1 MQQSTPE
8 PSSHGQARKI
18 AIQKLVPHQN
28 TELLERYDKEERV
41 ARACTTCR
49 KRKVRCSGD
58 TPRCANCERSNL
70 VCVYDPARRDRLGEA
85 MRLNQNLVNLLKDL
99 EGRVDEADKKII
111 NEALQDVED
120 DLVSLGSVQSV
131 RTLGKRPREQSS
143 AGKEPENA
151 DHGEAFVTASVGS
164 NEDLDFLDEDLMRNR
179 EARET
184 GYIGQNSE
192 VQWLRSVQRQAER
205 GNTDPHG
212 QRYGPPGASLGAI
225 NERSE
230 ALHERRQNSMPGSMH
245 HVTDATFYLDSDD
258 IEIDIAVDPYEMP
271 NSDIAEK
278 LFNCYIDTVHGT
290 FPLMPANFEDQ
301 FSRYIQSIRNQHPY
315 HVPPKWRATMNLLF
329 AIGAKYSHLTGAEWR
344 GDERDHLIY
353 MTRAVQL
360 LGLKDT
366 MAFIAALSLDRVQAT
381 GALAFYFLVIGHVSR
396 AWIMIGLSIR
406 LALALGLHLRNED
419 PSLDDAKREPLV
431 RAWWCLHSI
440 ECLVSSITGRP
451 PVIANEDCTVSHP
464 QTMSRSPDQDSSAS
478 RQTSRIRTSYS
489 PPQTNASSS
498 TSESGRQ
505 GTGESHY
512 FVAYIDLTL
521 ISQKVLLNLYSPRT
535 AIQSWEHVQTK
546 ITQLLN
552 ELEEWSKSVLP
563 PENLRTSTWSHRPD
577 VNRERFL
584 LKMYYWS
591 TMILITRPCLCRIER
606 RIASESGRSV
616 NFNAKTAET
625 CVYAAQQMV
634 RLLPDQPDTGFIYSQ
649 GPWWDVV
656 HNIMQTMAVLLL
668 EMAYEGKHLAEEKPD
683 IITCIKKMIRWL
695 RAMQVND
702 PVAARA
708 YDVVYKILNTCAP
721 ALREQV
727 KELVADDQDQVP
739 PPPPPHSAHRQNS
752 TQRPQPDL
760 WNASDDTELPQE
772 ASQSLA
778 PPFQQQFADPLYPY
792 HLPEHQ
798 STSFAFGNPFVTS
811 FDQGMPLV
819 DIQNLWWQSA
829 APVNLGLDPSEL
841 ILSQQQ
847 QMQQQMQQRMQ
858 QQMQQTEFAEQLE
871 GNRDM
876 N

>member
-1 MQQSTPE
+1 
-8 PSSHGQARKI
+8 
-18 AIQKLVPHQN
+18 
-28 TELLERYDKEERV
+28 
-41 ARACTTCR
+41 
-49 KRKVRCSGD
+49 
-58 TPRCANCERSNL
+58 
-70 VCVYDPARRDRLGEA
+70 
-85 MRLNQNLVNLLKDL
+85 MRLNENLVSLLKDL

-111 NEALQDVED
+111 NEALQDVEE
-120 DLVSLGSVQSV
+120 DLVSVGSVHSV
-131 RTLGKRPREQSS
+131 RTLGKRLREQSS
-143 AGKEPENA
+143 VGKEPENA

-164 NEDLDFLDEDLMRNR
+164 NEDLDILDEDLMRNR

-192 VQWLRSVQRQAER
+192 VQWLRSVQRQVER

-212 QRYGPPGASLGAI
+212 QRRGPPGASLGAI
-225 NERSE
+225 NERSD
-230 ALHERRQNSMPGSMH
+230 ALHERRQNSRPGSMR

-271 NSDIAEK
+271 NPGTAEK
-278 LFNCYIDTVHGT
+278 LFNCYNDTVHGT

-301 FSRYIQSIRNQHPY
+301 FCRYIQSIRNQRPY

-366 MAFIAALSLDRVQAT
+366 MAFIAAPNLDRVQAT
-381 GALAFYFLVIGHVSR
+381 GTLAFYFLVIGHVSR

-419 PSLDDAKREPLV
+419 PSLDEAKREPLV
-431 RAWWCLHSI
+431 KLWWCLHSI

-464 QTMSRSPDQDSSAS
+464 QTTGRAPDQDSSAS
-478 RQTSRIRTSYS
+478 RQASRIRTSYS
-489 PPQTNASSS
+489 PPRTNASSS
-498 TSESGRQ
+498 TFESGRQ
-505 GTGESHY
+505 STGESHY
-512 FVAYIDLTL
+512 FVTYIDLTL

-535 AIQSWEHVQTK
+535 AIQSWEHIQTK
-546 ITQLLN
+546 ITQLLK
-552 ELEEWSKSVLP
+552 ELEEWSKSALP
-563 PENLRTSTWSHRPD
+563 PEDHRTSSWSHRPD
-577 VNRERFL
+577 LHRERFL

-606 RIASESGRSV
+606 RIASESERSV
-616 NFNAKTAET
+616 NFNAKMAET
-625 CVYAAQQMV
+625 CVYAARQMV

-668 EMAYEGKHLAEEKPD
+668 EMAYEGKHLAEEKAD
-683 IITCIKKMIRWL
+683 IITSIKKMIRWL
-695 RAMQVND
+695 RAMRVND
-702 PVAARA
+702 PVASRA

-727 KELVADDQDQVP
+727 KELVADDQDQAP
-739 PPPPPHSAHRQNS
+739 QPPHSAHLRNS
-752 TQRPQPDL
+752 TLRSQPDL
-760 WNASDDTELPQE
+760 WNTPDVTDFLQE
-772 ASQSLA
+772 ASQGLA
-778 PPFQQQFADPLYPY
+778 LPPFQQQFAGPLYPY
-792 HLPEHQ
+792 HWSEHQ

-811 FDQGMPLV
+811 FDQGTPLV
-819 DIQNLWWQSA
+819 DMQNLWWHSA
-829 APVNLGLDPSEL
+829 SPANLGLDPSE
-841 ILSQQQ
+841 
-847 QMQQQMQQRMQ
+847 
-858 QQMQQTEFAEQLE
+858 
-871 GNRDM
+871 
-876 N
+876 